1 MGLRHLSGLSHRNKK
16 PGISPPAS
24 SVFFLQMSSPEN
36 PQLCGARPY
45 GCLSNCVMTWLSSL
59 ASGGSETRCRGKR
72 RSWLGGPVRRL
83 AGSPCLALANAQCLG
98 KSTEPL
104 WPNPGHWSFAR
115 CCLLAH
121 ERYMVTMRSL
131 YLIFPQSKK
140 VEMIRTM
147 KARPNINTKTS
158 TPFI

>member
-1 MGLRHLSGLSHRNKK
+1 MSTRSKKGRDLTPCLIRLS
-16 PGISPPAS
+16 
-24 SVFFLQMSSPEN
+24 LQMSSPEN
-36 PQLCGARPY
+36 PQLCGARPS
-45 GCLSNCVMTWLSSL
+45 GCLINCVMTLLSSL

-83 AGSPCLALANAQCLG
+83 AGSPCLALGNAQRLG

-121 ERYMVTMRSL
+121 ERYMVPMRSL
-131 YLIFPQSKK
+131 FLIFPQSKK
-140 VEMIRTM
+140 VERIRTM
-147 KARPNINTKTS
+147 KAKPNINTKTS
-158 TPFI
+158 PQSI